1 MSARPSWTVILTD
14 AGFEALPLV
23 KASLRLKAMR
33 KEHAIC
39 LAEKLN
45 ADEITVDVA
54 ERFGPWE
61 VAQ

>member
-23 KASLRLKAMR
+23 KASLRLRPLR
-33 KEHAIC
+33 KEHALR

-45 ADEITVDVA
+45 ADEITADVA
-54 ERFGPWE
+54 ERFGPGE
-61 VAQ
+61 MAS